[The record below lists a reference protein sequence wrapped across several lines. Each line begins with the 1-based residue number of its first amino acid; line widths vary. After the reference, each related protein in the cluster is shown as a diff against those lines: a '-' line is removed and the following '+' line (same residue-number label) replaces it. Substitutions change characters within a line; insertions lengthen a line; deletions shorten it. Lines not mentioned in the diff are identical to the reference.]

1 MPDQKQQ
8 EVHPAAVA
16 QEFMK
21 RSDMKGGEVEAFTQT
36 FNWLAAILQGELRV
50 LTAEEH
56 EDLLAA
62 LVPAANKEID
72 AKLPELTG
80 EQAAAILTPDA
91 EVPVLKPLDDFPLEI
106 LSDEAPVIDL
116 EAVD

>member
-1 MPDQKQQ
+1 MPDQRQQ

-36 FNWLAAILQGELRV
+36 FNWLAAILEGSLRV

-56 EDLLAA
+56 EDLQAQIVDA
-62 LVPAANKEID
+62 PAAVNE
-72 AKLPELTG
+72 KLPELTA
-80 EQAAAILTPDA
+80 EQAAALLEPDKG
-91 EVPVLKPLDDFPLEI
+91 VPVLEPLEEFPLEVVE
-106 LSDEAPVIDL
+106 SDTPIE
-116 EAVD
+116 